1 MKEFLIS
8 PKHMG
13 KQKLKELWRKL
24 KKETLSRKSPHQ
36 IALGVGIG
44 SFIGIFPIQG
54 FKTAVVV
61 LIGSLY
67 KKVNIIAV
75 FTASTILSFPVAVP
89 FVYFLDYW
97 IGTKILGIRAVFTVS
112 SFKHFN
118 MEMLGSSV
126 GALFLGGAVV
136 GIAIGVI
143 AYFLSFI
150 IVKKKQSK

>member
-1 MKEFLIS
+1 MANRKIR
-8 PKHMG
+8 
-13 KQKLKELWRKL
+13 ELWGKL
-24 KKETLSRKSPHQ
+24 KKETLSRKSPHE

-54 FKTAVVV
+54 LKTAVVV

-67 KKVNIIAV
+67 KKANLIAI
-75 FTASTILSFPVAVP
+75 FTASSIPSFPVVVP
-89 FVYFLDYW
+89 FVYFFDYW
-97 IGTKILGIRAVFTVS
+97 VGTKILGIRMVFTMN

-136 GIAIGVI
+136 GVAIGVV